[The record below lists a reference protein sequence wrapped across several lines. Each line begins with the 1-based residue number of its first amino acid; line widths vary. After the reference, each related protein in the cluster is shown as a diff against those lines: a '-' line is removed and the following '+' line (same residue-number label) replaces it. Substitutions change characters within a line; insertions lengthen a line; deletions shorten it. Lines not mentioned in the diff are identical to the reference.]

1 MIEFL
6 RKLLTE
12 DANEAIDLGEGEE
25 ILHVTG
31 RHWILLLRRLILPLL
46 GIAFF
51 GGMALYRAAG
61 GGFLV
66 RSSLDRPGFDLLN
79 LVLAGIVLTLMA
91 LWLILWVRQS
101 KDRRPQFALLLVGAV
116 LVGLIYYRYNGG
128 RLFYIDP
135 GLFADQTFDL
145 LNIALI
151 TMAVVALFFVFF
163 NFYDW
168 LNDELILTN
177 KRVVYDNDQVFIPR
191 LIERRV
197 QEQIFIEDV
206 QNVVANTK
214 TYPQH
219 WLNYGTVI
227 VKSARFGGELQF
239 DGCNRPKDMQN
250 KIMEQVRAYR
260 KQYSERDFERM
271 IETRIYSTSKPKAG
285 KQQTELNRSRA
296 FALVSWLV
304 PDNPEYNE
312 DRKEYI
318 WRAHWLFLVR
328 ALIGPCIFGVVGLIV
343 VASMVGRADPLL
355 TFSTACFF
363 LLAFSAYFLWEAE
376 DYRND
381 LYILT
386 PSNVIDIDKKPFG
399 PEDRRE
405 ASLGAINNVSFET
418 TFISNLLGYGNVVL
432 ETAGGGGKFTF
443 DHVPKPRD
451 VVAQINTYYVEF
463 KRQEKEKSLND
474 TLDLLRHYHNAQ
486 QRHNEI
492 NTPPA

>member
-1 MIEFL
+1 MISAI
-6 RKLLTE
+6 RKLLHE

-31 RHWILLLRRLILPLL
+31 RHWVLLLGRLIIPLL
-46 GIAFF
+46 MIALF
-51 GGMALYRAAG
+51 GGLALYRSAG

-66 RSSLDRPGFDLLN
+66 SNTLNAPGLDLLN
-79 LVLAGIVLTLMA
+79 LLLAALVGMIGLIWLT
-91 LWLILWVRQS
+91 LWVRRP
-101 KDRRPQFALLLVGAV
+101 KDRRPQYALLAV
-116 LVGLIYYRYNGG
+116 AAAIAALIYYRYIGG
-128 RLFYIDP
+128 RIFYVDP
-135 GLFADQTFDL
+135 ALFADQTFDV
-145 LNIALI
+145 LNIGLI
-151 TMAVVALFFVFF
+151 ILAVVGLFFVFF

-177 KRVVYDNDQVFIPR
+177 KRVVYDNDQVFIPK

-219 WLNYGTVI
+219 WLNFGTVI
-227 VKSARFGGELQF
+227 VKSARFGSELKF
-239 DGCNRPKDMQN
+239 DGCNRPKDMQG
-250 KIMEQVRAYR
+250 KIMGQVKAYR
-260 KQYSERDFERM
+260 QQYGERDYERM
-271 IETRIYSTSKPKAG
+271 IEARVYDQKGPPVKRKIEVKRTKG
-285 KQQTELNRSRA
+285 WA
-296 FALVSWLV
+296 FINWLV
-304 PDNPEYNE
+304 PDNPEIDE
-312 DRKEYI
+312 SKDTI
-318 WRAHWLFLVR
+318 TWRAHWFFLVR
-328 ALIGPCIFGVVGLIV
+328 ALVAPCIYGIIGLIV
-343 VASMVGRADPLL
+343 VIAMFGRTDPLL
-355 TFSTACFF
+355 NFGVAFFF
-363 LLAFSAYFLWEAE
+363 LLTFVAYFLWEAE

-386 PSNVIDIDKKPFG
+386 PSNVIDIEKKPFG

-405 ASLGAINNVSFET
+405 ASLGAVNNVSFET
-418 TFISNLLGYGNVVL
+418 TFISNLLGYGNVLL

-443 DHVPKPRD
+443 DNVPNPRD

-474 TLDLLRHYHNAQ
+474 TLDLLRHYHAAQ

-492 NTPPA
+492 NTPSS

>member
-1 MIEFL
+1 MMDFL
-6 RKLLTE
+6 RKLLHQ
-12 DANEAIDLGEGEE
+12 DANEAIDLGEGEV

-31 RHWILLLRRLILPLL
+31 RHWILLLVRLIIPLL
-46 GIAFF
+46 GIALF

-66 RSSLDRPGFDLLN
+66 TDTFDPPGFDLLN
-79 LVLAGIVLTLMA
+79 IVLAGVVLMLMMV
-91 LWLILWVRQS
+91 WLVLWVRRS
-101 KDRRPQFALLLVGAV
+101 KDRRPQYALLAVGAL
-116 LVGLIYYRYNGG
+116 LVGLIYYRFSGG

-135 GLFADQTFDL
+135 SLFVDQSFDI

-151 TMAVVALFFVFF
+151 TLAVVALFFVFF

-168 LNDELILTN
+168 LNDELVLTN
-177 KRVVYDNDQVFIPR
+177 KRVVYDNDQVFIPK

-239 DGCNRPKDMQN
+239 DACDKPKDMQA
-250 KIMEQVRAYR
+250 KIMDQVKAYK
-260 KQYSERDFERM
+260 KQYGEQDYERM
-271 IETRIYSTSKPKAG
+271 IEARVYNNKPPAAKRRI
-285 KQQTELNRSRA
+285 ELSRSSGW
-296 FALVSWLV
+296 ALISWLV
-304 PDNPEYNE
+304 PDNPEVEE
-312 DRKEYI
+312 DKETI
-318 WRAHWLFLVR
+318 TWRAHWFFLVR
-328 ALIGPCIFGVVGLIV
+328 ALIGPLIFGLVGLIV
-343 VASMVGRADPLL
+343 VASIVGRVEGWVALGTAFVWLL
-355 TFSTACFF
+355 VF
-363 LLAFSAYFLWEAE
+363 LGYFLWEAE

-386 PSNVIDIDKKPFG
+386 PNNVVDIEKKPFG

-418 TFISNLLGYGNVVL
+418 TFISNLLGYGDVVL

-443 DHVPKPRD
+443 DNVPNPRD

-463 KRQEKEKSLND
+463 KRQEKEKALND
-474 TLDLLRHYHNAQ
+474 TLDLLRHYHAAQ

-492 NTPPA
+492 NTPPV

>member
-1 MIEFL
+1 MMEFL
-6 RKLLTE
+6 RKLLHQ
-12 DANEAIDLGEGEE
+12 DANEAITLAEGET

-31 RHWILLLRRLILPLL
+31 RHWVLLIVRLVLPLL
-46 GIAFF
+46 GIALF

-66 RSSLDRPGFDLLN
+66 SDTFDPPGFDLLN
-79 LVLAGIVLTLMA
+79 ISLAGVVIGLM
-91 LWLILWVRQS
+91 LIWLVLWVRRS
-101 KDRRPQFALLLVGAV
+101 KDRRPQFALLTVAALI
-116 LVGLIYYRYNGG
+116 VGLIYYRYGGG
-128 RLFYIDP
+128 RIFYIDRS
-135 GLFADQTFDL
+135 LFADQSFDV
-145 LNIALI
+145 LNLALMTLAI
-151 TMAVVALFFVFF
+151 VALFFVFF

-177 KRVVYDNDQVFIPR
+177 KRVIYDNDQVFIPR

-239 DGCNRPKDMQN
+239 DACDRPKDMQA
-250 KIMEQVRAYR
+250 KITEQVKAYK
-260 KQYSERDFERM
+260 KQYGERDYERM
-271 IETRIYSTSKPKAG
+271 IEARVYDNRPPAAKRRI
-285 KQQTELNRSRA
+285 ELKRSGGWA
-296 FALVSWLV
+296 FINWLV
-304 PDNPEYNE
+304 PDNPEIEE
-312 DRKEYI
+312 DKETI
-318 WRAHWLFLVR
+318 TWRAHWFFLMR
-328 ALIGPCIFGVVGLIV
+328 ALIGPLLFGLVGLIV
-343 VASMVGRADPLL
+343 VAALIGRVDPLI
-355 TFSTACFF
+355 TFGTALFWLVVF
-363 LLAFSAYFLWEAE
+363 LGYFLWEAE

-386 PSNVIDIDKKPFG
+386 PNNVIDIEKKPFG

-405 ASLGAINNVSFET
+405 ASLSNINNISFET

-443 DHVPKPRD
+443 DNVPNPRD

-463 KRQEKEKSLND
+463 KRQEKEKALND
-474 TLDLLRHYHNAQ
+474 TLDLLRHYHAAQ

-492 NTPPA
+492 NIPPA